1 MIPTTPWRKVLRD
14 IWANRARTALIVLT
28 IAAGV
33 FAIGTIGATAL
44 TIQRQVP
51 AQYKAIRPAHF
62 LFATSLFDAEIV
74 DTITSIEGVADAEV
88 RRNLSVRLLID
99 PASDTWKDLF
109 LFGITD
115 FDDQRVDKIWPV
127 SGAWP
132 PPKGTLLIERGS
144 MEYLSLRE
152 GQEIT
157 VKIVQGKRHTLT
169 ISGVA
174 HDLYHMPAF
183 IEGYVYGYITSDTL
197 LQLHEPELYD
207 ELYVRVDGNVY
218 DQTFMQELKN
228 EITDHLERS
237 GVVIFSTEQ
246 PKPDGYPMEYITKTV
261 VLLLTLLGVLVL
273 LLGVLLVISTMSAL
287 VAQQARQIAVIKA
300 VGGSTRQVLGIYL
313 RMVVILGVLSTLV
326 AIPFSR
332 LAARELVA
340 FINGLLNYN
349 ARLEVFPLEIIVLQ
363 VGLAVLLPVIA
374 ALVPVWGSARQSP
387 ALALSEYGHGRVWS
401 GMYVVDFVLRVFR
414 RITRLELLALRNP
427 FRNRSRL
434 LFSLIMLSLAGGSF
448 IMVINLQTSLRQTVD
463 SMLSHWQYDF
473 WVVLDKAYLVERLGR
488 YATTVP
494 GVSAVEGWGV
504 EMTRRVRPDGSES
517 NPIFFF
523 AAPPES
529 PMLSPKIIQGR
540 WLQTTDENALV
551 IGIGLLEAEP
561 DLEVGKEVVLRVNGE
576 EQHFHIVGICE
587 MLGNQTVGFITYTSF
602 DTYNHMMRQKKRANM
617 LVVKTTATTPEGR
630 LVMGSAVEKVLKA
643 AGVKVA
649 SVLQMDDERLE
660 IDSAFNI
667 LLVLLLIMVIL
678 LSLVG
683 GLGLMG
689 TMSLNVLER
698 SREIGVIRAFGGSNG
713 SVMKLVVLEGVAI
726 GVMSWL
732 FALLLAIPLTWLFCN
747 LIGHSFLSMSL
758 GVKYSAVGAFL
769 WLVLVIV
776 LAAFSS
782 MLPALNAVRLTVREV
797 LSYE

>member
-14 IWANRARTALIVLT
+14 IWANRARTVLIVLT

-33 FAIGTIGATAL
+33 FAIGTMGATAL

-51 AQYKAIRPAHF
+51 AQYQAIHPAHY
-62 LFATSLFDAEIV
+62 LFTTSLFDAEMV
-74 DTITSIEGVADAEV
+74 DTITSIEGVAEAEA

-99 PASDTWKDLF
+99 PATDTWKDLF
-109 LFGITD
+109 LFGIID
-115 FDDQRVDKIWPV
+115 FDDQRVDEIWPV

-144 MEYLSLRE
+144 MEYLSLDE

-157 VKIVQGKRHTLT
+157 VKIAQGKRHSLL

-183 IEGYVYGYITSDTL
+183 IEGYVYGYITNDTL

-207 ELYVRVDGNVY
+207 ELYVRLAGDVY
-218 DQTFMQELKN
+218 DQSYMRTMKN

-246 PKPDGYPMEYITKTV
+246 PKPDGYPMEYITKTL

-273 LLGVLLVISTMSAL
+273 LLGVLLVLSTMSAL
-287 VAQQARQIAVIKA
+287 VAHQARQIAVIKA
-300 VGGSTRQVLGIYL
+300 VGGSTRQVLSIYL
-313 RMVVILGVLSTLV
+313 RIVVILGVLSTLV
-326 AIPFSR
+326 AIPFSQ

-349 ARLEVFPLEIIVLQ
+349 ARLDRFPLEIIALQ

-401 GMYVVDFVLRVFR
+401 GVRAVDRVLQVFR
-414 RITRLELLALRNP
+414 RITRLELLAFRNP

-448 IMVINLQTSLRQTVD
+448 IMVINLQTSLRQSVD
-463 SMLSHWQYDF
+463 SMLSLWQYDF
-473 WVVLDKAYLVERLGR
+473 WVVLDKAYPIERLGR
-488 YATTVP
+488 YATTIP
-494 GVSAVEGWGV
+494 GVSGVEGWGI

-540 WLQTTDENALV
+540 WLQNDDENALV

-561 DLEVGKEVVLRVNGE
+561 DLGVGKEVVFKVNGK

-587 MLGNQTVGFITYTSF
+587 MIGNQTVGYITYTSL
-602 DTYNHMMRQKKRANM
+602 DTYNRMVQHKGRANII
-617 LVVKTTATTPEGR
+617 VVKTTATTPEER
-630 LVMGSAVEKVLKA
+630 LVVGSAVEKALKSV
-643 AGVKVA
+643 GIKVA
-649 SVLQMDDERLE
+649 SVLQIDDERLE
-660 IDSAFNI
+660 IDSALNI
-667 LLVLLLIMVIL
+667 LIILLLIMVLL

-747 LIGHSFLSMSL
+747 LIGHSFLSMAL
-758 GVKYSAVGAFL
+758 GFQYSAAGAFL
-769 WLVLVIV
+769 WLGLVIV

>member
-1 MIPTTPWRKVLRD
+1 MIPTPWRKVLRD
-14 IWANRARTALIVLT
+14 LWANRARTVLIVLT

-44 TIQRQVP
+44 TIQQQVP
-51 AQYKAIRPAHF
+51 TQYQAIRPAHF
-62 LFATSLFDAEIV
+62 LFTTSLFDAEVV
-74 DTITSIEGVADAEV
+74 DAITSIEGVADAEA
-88 RRNLSVRLLID
+88 RRNLSIRMLED
-99 PASDTWKDLF
+99 PAADTWRDLF
-109 LFGITD
+109 LFGIVD
-115 FDDQRVDKIWPV
+115 FEDQRVGKIWPV

-132 PPKGTLLIERGS
+132 PPKGTLLMERGS
-144 MEYLSLRE
+144 MEYLSLHE

-157 VKIVQGKRHTLT
+157 VKIAQGKHHTLT

-183 IEGYVYGYITSDTL
+183 IEGYVYGYITDDTL
-197 LQLHEPELYD
+197 LLLHEPDLYD
-207 ELYVRVDGNVY
+207 ELYVRLDGDVY
-218 DQTFMQELKN
+218 DQAYMQAMKD

-246 PKPDGYPMEYITKTV
+246 PRPDGYPMDYITNTV
-261 VLLLTLLGVLVL
+261 VLLLILLGALIL
-273 LLGVLLVISTMSAL
+273 MLGVLLVISTMSAL

-300 VGGSTRQVLGIYL
+300 VGGSIRQVIGIYL
-313 RMVVILGVLSTLV
+313 GMVVILGLLSTLA
-326 AIPFSR
+326 AIPLSR

-340 FINGLLNYN
+340 FINGMLNYN
-349 ARLEVFPLEIIVLQ
+349 ASLDRFPPEIIAFQ
-363 VGLAVLLPVIA
+363 VGLAVLLPVVA

-387 ALALSEYGHGRVWS
+387 ALALSEYGRGQVWS
-401 GMYVVDFVLRVFR
+401 GVRAVDRVLQAFR

-448 IMVINLQTSLRQTVD
+448 ITVINLQTSLRQTVD
-463 SMLSHWQYDF
+463 SMLNFWQYDS
-473 WVVLDKAYLVERLGR
+473 WVMLDKAYLVERLER
-488 YATTVP
+488 NAIAVP
-494 GVSAVEGWGV
+494 GVRAVEGWGV

-523 AAPPES
+523 AAPPQS
-529 PMLSPKIIQGR
+529 PMLRPKIIQGR
-540 WLQTTDENALV
+540 WLQSSDKNALV
-551 IGIGLLEAEP
+551 IGIGLLDVEP
-561 DLEVGKEVVLRVNGE
+561 DLGVGKEVVFKVNGK
-576 EQHFHIVGICE
+576 EQRFHIVGICE
-587 MLGNQTVGFITYTSF
+587 MLGNQTVGYITYTSL
-602 DTYNHMMRQKKRANM
+602 DTYNRMMHQKKRANM
-617 LVVKTTATTPEGR
+617 IVVKTSGATPEER
-630 LVMGSAVEKVLKA
+630 LALGSAVEKALKD
-643 AGVKVA
+643 AGIKVA

-660 IDSAFNI
+660 INAAFDI
-667 LLVLLLIMVIL
+667 LIVLLLIMVLL

-713 SVMKLVVLEGVAI
+713 SVMKVVVLEGMAI

-732 FALLLAIPLTWLFCN
+732 FALLLAIPLTWLFCD
-747 LIGHSFLSMSL
+747 LIGYSFLSMAL
-758 GVKYSAVGAFL
+758 GYQYSAGGAFL
-769 WLVLVIV
+769 WLGLVIV
-776 LAAFSS
+776 LSAFSS
-782 MLPALNAVRLTVREV
+782 MLPAANAVRLTVREV

>member
-1 MIPTTPWRKVLRD
+1 MIPTPWRKVLRD

-51 AQYKAIRPAHF
+51 AQYQAIHPAHF
-62 LFATSLFDAEIV
+62 LFTTSLFDIEMV
-74 DTITSIEGVADAEV
+74 DTITSIEGVADAEA

-109 LFGITD
+109 LFGIAD
-115 FDDQRVDKIWPV
+115 FEDQRVDKIWPV

-132 PPKGTLLIERGS
+132 PPKGTLLMERGS
-144 MEYLSLRE
+144 MEYLSLRQ

-157 VKIVQGKRHTLT
+157 VKIAQGKRHTLT

-183 IEGYVYGYITSDTL
+183 IEGYVYGYVTSDTL
-197 LQLHEPELYD
+197 LLLHEPELYD
-207 ELYVRVDGNVY
+207 ELYVRLDGDVY
-218 DQTFMQELKN
+218 DQAYMRAMKD
-228 EITDHLERS
+228 EITDHLERL

-246 PKPDGYPMEYITKTV
+246 PKPDGYPMDYITNTV
-261 VLLLTLLGVLVL
+261 VLLLILLGALIL
-273 LLGVLLVISTMSAL
+273 LLGVLLVINTISAL

-313 RMVVILGVLSTLV
+313 GMVVILGLLSTLV

-340 FINGLLNYN
+340 FINGMLNYN
-349 ARLEVFPLEIIVLQ
+349 ARLERFPPEIIALQ

-374 ALVPVWGSARQSP
+374 ALLPVWGSARQSP
-387 ALALSEYGHGRVWS
+387 APALSEYGHGRVWS
-401 GMYVVDFVLRVFR
+401 GVRALDRVLQVFR

-448 IMVINLQTSLRQTVD
+448 ITVINLQTSLRQTVD
-463 SMLSHWQYDF
+463 SMLSLWQYDF
-473 WVVLDKAYLVERLGR
+473 WVLLDKSYLVERLGR
-488 YATTVP
+488 YAVTIP
-494 GVSAVEGWGV
+494 GVSAVEGWGI

-529 PMLSPKIIQGR
+529 SMLSPKILQGR
-540 WLQTTDENALV
+540 WLQSDDENALV
-551 IGIGLLEAEP
+551 IGIGLLAEEP
-561 DLEVGKEVVLRVNGE
+561 DLGIGREVIFKVNGKEQR
-576 EQHFHIVGICE
+576 FHIVGICE
-587 MLGNQTVGFITYTSF
+587 MLGNQTVGYITYTSL
-602 DTYNHMMRQKKRANM
+602 DTYNRMMHQKKRANM
-617 LVVKTTATTPEGR
+617 IVVKTTGATPEER
-630 LVMGSAVEKVLKA
+630 LALGSAVEKALKN
-643 AGVKVA
+643 AGIEVA
-649 SVLQMDDERLE
+649 TVQQMDDERLE
-660 IDSAFNI
+660 IDSAFGI
-667 LLVLLLIMVIL
+667 LIVLLLIMVML

-713 SVMKLVVLEGVAI
+713 SVMKMVLLEGVAI
-726 GVMSWL
+726 GMMSWL
-732 FALLLAIPLTWLFCN
+732 FALLLAIPLTWLFCS
-747 LIGHSFLSMSL
+747 LIGHSFLSMAL
-758 GVKYSAVGAFL
+758 WFQYSASGAFL
-769 WLVLVIV
+769 WLGLVIV
-776 LAAFSS
+776 LSAFSS
-782 MLPALNAVRLTVREV
+782 ILPAVNAVRLTVREV